1 MCSFY
6 ATADLKVAVCCI
18 CVTDHFPD
26 ECRENAEEECYEFQA
41 EVPLSEQFNSTA
53 FEHFCR

>member
-1 MCSFY
+1 M
-6 ATADLKVAVCCI
+6 TALLKVSVCSL
-18 CVTDHFPD
+18 CVIDYFPD

-41 EVPLSEQFNSTA
+41 EVPLSEEFNWTA